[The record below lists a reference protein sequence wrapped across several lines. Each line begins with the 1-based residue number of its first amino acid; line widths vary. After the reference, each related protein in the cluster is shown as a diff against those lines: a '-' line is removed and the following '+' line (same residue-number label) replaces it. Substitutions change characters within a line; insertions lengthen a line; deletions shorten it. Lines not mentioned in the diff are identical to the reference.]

1 MSPGRKLMER
11 LLISRDIMDQL
22 KRNIQIAERGCT
34 GEEEEREGVRLP
46 RLETQR
52 GEVGGEEYEK
62 LLRLSL
68 ILLHTL
74 IQKRDSFVNV
84 LRRANNPTNAVQ
96 EIHLALRDTIPSIAL
111 FGNYPFDDE
120 VCLYVVRVLDE
131 LCRRSP
137 SEVEYLRRD
146 EKTERTIRENFYLRL
161 CTEDAIDEE
170 DEEVREEMWCR
181 ESSVRMAILVMI
193 LENISKSSF
202 TISHLLLGFRPV
214 HSRSGLFL
222 FSSICLLLKFT
233 FCNLLFY

>member
-1 MSPGRKLMER
+1 M
-11 LLISRDIMDQL
+11 
-22 KRNIQIAERGCT
+22 

-52 GEVGGEEYEK
+52 AEAGGEEYEK

-74 IQKRDSFVNV
+74 IQKRDNFVNV

-111 FGNYPFDDE
+111 FGNYPYDDE
-120 VCLYVVRVLDE
+120 MCLFVVRVLDE

-146 EKTERTIRENFYLRL
+146 AETERTIRENFYLRL

-170 DEEVREEMWCR
+170 DGIGEGWCGER
-181 ESSVRMAILVMI
+181 SVRMAILTMI

-214 HSRSGLFL
+214 HSHPGF
-222 FSSICLLLKFT
+222 FF
-233 FCNLLFY
+233 FFFFF